1 MSDRYDPRERW
12 RWEEE
17 REREDQGMESE
28 RRFARHGGDPRWGT
42 GGLSVE
48 RRAVTPPATRRRT
61 TTRRRASVGG
71 PYVGY
76 GPRGYQRS
84 DQRIYEDVCDRLT
97 EDGDL
102 DARDI
107 EVSVTTGEVM
117 LAGRVGTRAQKR
129 LAEDIVDGVL
139 GVTEVHNRLRV
150 QATGSQPP
158 TPNAAGGAE
167 GLGEDSSSSSETR

>member
-28 RRFARHGGDPRWGT
+28 GRFARHGGDPRWGT
-42 GGLSVE
+42 GGLSVD
-48 RRAVTPPATRRRT
+48 RRAVTTPLTARRRTTRRRT
-61 TTRRRASVGG
+61 SAGG

-76 GPRGYQRS
+76 GPRGYRRT
-84 DQRIYEDVCDRLT
+84 DERIYEDVCDRLT

-102 DARDI
+102 DARDV

-117 LAGRVGTRAQKR
+117 LAGTVATRAQKR
-129 LAEDIVDGVL
+129 IAEDIVEGVL

-150 QATGSQPP
+150 QPTATEPP
-158 TPNAAGGAE
+158 SHPTTPAGGERTDE
-167 GLGEDSSSSSETR
+167 GSSVDR